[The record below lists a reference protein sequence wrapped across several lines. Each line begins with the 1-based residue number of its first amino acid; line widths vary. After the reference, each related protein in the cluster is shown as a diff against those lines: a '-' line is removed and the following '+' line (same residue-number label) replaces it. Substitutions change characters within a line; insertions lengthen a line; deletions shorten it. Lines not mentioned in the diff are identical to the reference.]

1 MTYRER
7 LIESL
12 TKAGFQRLYNA
23 NIFDK
28 AQKAR
33 EERAI
38 ILRKRIERRER
49 RASQNKVQRSNVVK
63 CRDLMI
69 GDWIQDKHGFRFYI
83 VGIGE
88 DYAYATFEENE
99 GDLWEFDNEIEPCYG
114 IPLDEVR
121 EQVEAVTEITAEFDY
136 LHEFQQYLRV
146 TGQREEANKIKL

>member
-1 MTYRER
+1 MQ
-7 LIESL
+7 ESS
-12 TKAGFQRLYNA
+12 
-23 NIFDK
+23 I
-28 AQKAR
+28 
-33 EERAI
+33 
-38 ILRKRIERRER
+38 
-49 RASQNKVQRSNVVK
+49 VK

-83 VGIGE
+83 VGLGE
-88 DYAYATFEENE
+88 DYAYADFEENE

-136 LHEFQQYLRV
+136 LHEFQQYLRI

>member
-1 MTYRER
+1 MQ
-7 LIESL
+7 ESS
-12 TKAGFQRLYNA
+12 
-23 NIFDK
+23 I
-28 AQKAR
+28 
-33 EERAI
+33 
-38 ILRKRIERRER
+38 
-49 RASQNKVQRSNVVK
+49 VK

-83 VGIGE
+83 VGVGE
-88 DYAYATFEENE
+88 DYAYADFEGNE

-121 EQVEAVTEITAEFDY
+121 EQVEKVTEITAEFDY

>member
-1 MTYRER
+1 M
-7 LIESL
+7 
-12 TKAGFQRLYNA
+12 
-23 NIFDK
+23 
-28 AQKAR
+28 
-33 EERAI
+33 
-38 ILRKRIERRER
+38 
-49 RASQNKVQRSNVVK
+49 QRSNVVK

-88 DYAYATFEENE
+88 DYAYADFEENE

-146 TGQREEANKIKL
+146 IGKREEANKIKL

>member
-1 MTYRER
+1 MQ
-7 LIESL
+7 ESS
-12 TKAGFQRLYNA
+12 
-23 NIFDK
+23 I
-28 AQKAR
+28 
-33 EERAI
+33 
-38 ILRKRIERRER
+38 
-49 RASQNKVQRSNVVK
+49 VK

-83 VGIGE
+83 VGVGE
-88 DYAYATFEENE
+88 DYAYADFEGNE

-146 TGQREEANKIKL
+146 TGQREEANKIKLKTNGIVWYKWYNRLGIQYKVSEVKFYFSDTARDAGSSPATMP